1 MRVGWKG
8 VPKKRR
14 FGWDEVE
21 RVVVEDSEGG
31 LSIVAEFSDSSE
43 LLSMMDGP
51 AIWCCPWM
59 GVVGEKLKTELV
71 DG

>member
-31 LSIVAEFSDSSE
+31 LSIVAEFSDSSG
-43 LLSMMDGP
+43 LLCMVDGS
-51 AIWCCPWM
+51 AIW
-59 GVVGEKLKTELV
+59 
-71 DG
+71 